1 MDEFHAKSLNSKHG
15 NQCLELSKTQ
25 ILLYRKV
32 LTFCKLKS
40 ASSIDSNY
48 NISQIMSNWLAYVYD
63 IGMKPLSSTNNHTL
77 HRLVTR
83 ILETYSYAVFIT
95 QNTQVPNYII
105 VI

>member
-40 ASSIDSNY
+40 ASSIDSN
-48 NISQIMSNWLAYVYD
+48 
-63 IGMKPLSSTNNHTL
+63 
-77 HRLVTR
+77 
-83 ILETYSYAVFIT
+83 
-95 QNTQVPNYII
+95 
-105 VI
+105 